1 MIADSEVAGSD
12 NLLTPLESL
21 LSHSESLADSSVT
34 ALTLAQTPVIHCT
47 AATATATVVLPVALI
62 ALSIQPSK
70 LGEGICQSSSTAG
83 ETELVQEQVL
93 ETKTPADAG
102 LIVFA
107 DIPGGPCGDA
117 SPSSGLPKKVWKK
130 RPASWILIAEE
141 AELNGNHASLQKF
154 KADFEGMS
162 DFAAYRKLYKW
173 KKDVKNHK
181 PPSYSTRIPSY
192 GKVIDDNLLKDF
204 QGARSKGILVG
215 DELLRQY
222 LMVHLAEANLNTLL
236 IENGG
241 KHTFGASWASRFC
254 KRHNVGSRRKLKNAA
269 TMSEEDNT
277 RTEKLNA
284 CLDRQKNRVES
295 DASEKKCSAGD
306 LTSSDTGSDS
316 NVHNSKKKLKRNF
329 L

>member
-1 MIADSEVAGSD
+1 MIADSYLAGGDS
-12 NLLTPLESL
+12 LLTPLESL
-21 LSHSESLADSSVT
+21 VTHSEILVASSVVVVT
-34 ALTLAQTPVIHCT
+34 QPEGPVTTSEATIVSPVNAILWKPREKISQT
-47 AATATATVVLPVALI
+47 
-62 ALSIQPSK
+62 
-70 LGEGICQSSSTAG
+70 SSSL
-83 ETELVQEQVL
+83 TESEFGQEF
-93 ETKTPADAG
+93 KDNIPADAG
-102 LIVFA
+102 PIVFA
-107 DIPGGPCGDA
+107 EIPGGSCDVA
-117 SPSSGLPKKVWKK
+117 SSSNGLPKKVWTK

-162 DFAAYRKLYKW
+162 DFAAYRRLYKW

-241 KHTFGASWASRFC
+241 KHTFGTSWASRFC
-254 KRHNVGSRRKLKNAA
+254 KRHNVGSRRKLKNATTA
-269 TMSEEDNT
+269 SIVDD
-277 RTEKLNA
+277 TEKEKFNTGLNEVNNKIEVRG
-284 CLDRQKNRVES
+284 D
-295 DASEKKCSAGD
+295 GD
-306 LTSSDTGSDS
+306 LTCSDTDSDS
-316 NVHNSKKKLKRNF
+316 NIPTSNKKMKRN
-329 L
+329 LT